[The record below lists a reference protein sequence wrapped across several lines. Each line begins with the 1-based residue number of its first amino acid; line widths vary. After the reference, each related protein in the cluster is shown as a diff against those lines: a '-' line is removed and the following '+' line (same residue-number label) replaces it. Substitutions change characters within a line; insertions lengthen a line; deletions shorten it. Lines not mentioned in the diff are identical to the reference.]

1 MLFNKRTL
9 ALAALFSTLASGRPF
24 DSAGAGKLAERS
36 KSYAVVNV
44 GGDSTEISATPASTI
59 KTTTTVEVVV
69 PGETVTREV
78 TATVVKPNPAPAPTP
93 CPSSSS
99 VAASS
104 SSSLDSSTST
114 PISST
119 PPISTPT
126 TPTSVPSN
134 STSIPTETPKPIFIA
149 VTVSEDD
156 GPTEYY
162 DNGMWHTNYR
172 IKTFEGDAAAAPTA
186 PPAASP
192 TAPPAA

>member
-1 MLFNKRTL
+1 MLFNKRIL
-9 ALAALFSTLASGRPF
+9 ALAALFSTLTSGRPF
-24 DSAGAGKLAERS
+24 DSAGAGKLVARS

-44 GGDSTEISATPASTI
+44 GGDSTETSAEPTSTI
-59 KTTTTVEVVV
+59 KTTTTIEVVI

-78 TATVVKPNPAPAPTP
+78 TATVVKPNPAPVPTP

-104 SSSLDSSTST
+104 SSLPVSSTST

-119 PPISTPT
+119 PPISTPN
-126 TPTSVPSN
+126 TPMSVPSN
-134 STSIPTETPKPIFIA
+134 STSMPIETPKPIFIT

-172 IKTFEGDAAAAPTA
+172 IKTFEDDAVAAPTA
-186 PPAASP
+186 PP
-192 TAPPAA
+192 TA